1 MICEVFYLPIKTD
14 LLFFLR
20 TGLVSQ
26 EYPRVTAHVGDGG
39 WSWAGGEMDDAPVIT
54 GEVQCGASDELGAM
68 MLRDGKVW
76 GWH

>member
-26 EYPRVTAHVGDGG
+26 GCPRITAHVGDG
-39 WSWAGGEMDDAPVIT
+39 M
-54 GEVQCGASDELGAM
+54 ELG
-68 MLRDGKVW
+68 KW
-76 GWH
+76 GNG